1 MAPAPLRAVFDT
13 NVVISALIFGRRLL
27 WLRRAWVSSAVVPI
41 VCRETAAEL
50 VRVLGYPKFKLT
62 EAERETLLG
71 DYLPFAEVAHL
82 PGKRPPLPAA
92 CRDRDDAVFLHLMIS
107 SGADFVVSGDN
118 DLAVLAAD
126 YPVVSPAALQRRLEQ
141 PG

>member
-1 MAPAPLRAVFDT
+1 VFDT
-13 NVVISALIFGRRLL
+13 NVVVSALIFGRRLL
-27 WLRRAWVSSAVVPI
+27 WLRRAWASSAVVPI

-71 DYLPFAEVAHL
+71 DYLLFAELAYL
-82 PGKRPPLPAA
+82 PSQRPALPAA
-92 CRDRDDAVFLHLMIS
+92 CRDRDDAVFRHLMIA
-107 SGADFVVSGDN
+107 SGADFVVSGDD
-118 DLAVLAAD
+118 DLAVLAAH

-141 PG
+141 AG